1 MNVEDGSADLTPGNS
16 GAVRGPGDTE
26 LGIARDLPAPDD
38 GASHDPGVSP
48 RGDFV
53 KNV

>member
-1 MNVEDGSADLTPGNS
+1 MDVEDGSADPTTGNS
-16 GAVRGPGDTE
+16 EAIRGPGDTE
-26 LGIARDLPAPDD
+26 LGIARRPPALDD
-38 GASHDPGVSP
+38 GTSPGPGVSA